1 MKGDF
6 TKNTYARRKHY
17 AGVLMQQG
25 RVELDADWNE
35 QNDIVANRQGTTA
48 LDTIGA
54 SGAPV
59 HAAGFAVVAALADLS
74 TEDKARPENTNP
86 PAMSGPDLLVSGGR
100 LYVGGEL
107 AENEHVCLLSD
118 QPDLPKGL
126 PRVRLSTGADGAFP
140 PPAGSYVA
148 YVDVWSR
155 HVTALED
162 KDLREVALGGPDTA
176 TRKQNVAQVKLLQVA
191 AGTTCDTAPAE
202 WDAPSTGKLAARA
215 EPDGTSSS
223 PCIVA
228 PGAGYRRLENQLY
241 RVEIHDGG
249 KALNQVT
256 LKWSRE
262 NGSIVVKCSGK
273 NGNDLLVA
281 STGKDAVLGF
291 AAGNWVELSDDG
303 HELAG
308 KPGTLVRLK
317 QVAGN
322 ALTVDPATATGSL
335 ALTDF
340 PRNPKVRRW
349 DMSDTQIV
357 TADKLAGAGGWI
369 ALEDGVQVKLTAGTL
384 RTGDYWMIPAR
395 TAIADVEWP
404 KVGAADFDQLPHGVA
419 HRYARLATLTFDGT
433 TFAVTGDCR
442 KVFNP
447 LTELD
452 DDAEWHRRHNRNLHG
467 WGVVCGLQVH
477 CDPDRKFVKV
487 EPGHAIACSG
497 DDQLLK
503 AATRVDVVTQATAGK
518 LLDAQGNGKVELL
531 FDKGAPSP
539 AFSLRAYAGPGN
551 KTVLQQILEGTLV
564 QDVIDDCLKPVIDF
578 LRTQLLEPAANDK
591 ALVPET
597 TKNRIAAVNLL
608 IQLANKQEGSNV
620 FLSED
625 EHARLAKFFAA
636 LKGFIAIKAY
646 CGMFDGLPT
655 LPAYP
660 FAAAGVRTLYGKARY
675 KRLAVAPAGDV
686 AWAVDTTTMS
696 AHGFP
701 LKEDAATIEA
711 EFPAVAGMTLTVQ
724 DVAFLGKGVLVAASG
739 PDGSALCL
747 FDPAKGKALMKPVA
761 FPEANIV
768 RLGNAPGDQESVYAL
783 VKGQG
788 LFRFTERTLESGN
801 LNDPIHAF
809 NATGELEMGIGSA
822 AGNAV
827 ATSASKGA
835 GETTTYS
842 AVEVIDLATGRGK
855 TLPLQ
860 DAAGVALSG
869 NGGLA
874 ILLPPSRRGQARA
887 GFSTARATPGTARIY
902 VGIAPAANTTLKRVL
917 VMEPTKGTMTGLLTL
932 PTDGDIALMASPGQ
946 DMMLAAMAERFQ
958 IARIDP
964 QSNQFDDKLLF
975 PAQILP
981 GPLALAAEGETVLV
995 ANAGSMTLSA
1005 IPAKVLAANPG
1016 IDNAELA
1023 KYRQAMADAFL
1034 ALFARLGQMVKDCIC
1049 DHLLVDCPTCGP
1061 DDKLVL
1067 AAIEVKANKVLAI
1080 CALERKDVITFPK
1093 LFYWLSAVPVIPLVA
1108 WAVERFCCAR
1118 LPALADDAGGKTGN
1132 FASATQIATLASM
1145 DMASLKASGQD
1156 TLARTALFAR
1166 HLGAAGLQDFLPT
1179 HSKDSQRIL
1188 VNEVVSK
1195 PPAAAAQPLQNAGA
1209 TVQVLD
1215 YDAALASNAIKEIGN
1230 VPLAVKPGDK
1240 INLYTRDGQVVFYTR
1255 EATALAVTGL
1265 RTATGG
1271 TDAALQ
1277 QEVASL
1283 RAELAAR
1290 DKRIASLEK
1299 IVTGLE
1305 KSAAGLKAMQK
1316 EIAALKARK

>member
-35 QNDIVANRQGTTA
+35 QNDITANRQGTTA

-74 TEDKARPENTNP
+74 AEDKARPENTNP

-118 QPDLPKGL
+118 QPDLPPGL
-126 PRVRLSTGADGAFP
+126 PRVRLSNGSDGAFP
-140 PPAGSYVA
+140 PPAGSYLA
-148 YVDVWSR
+148 YVDVWPR

-162 KDLREVALGGPDTA
+162 TSLREVALGGPDTA
-176 TRKQNVAQVKLLQVA
+176 TRKQTVAQVKLLQVA
-191 AGTTCDTAPAE
+191 TGTACDTPVAD
-202 WDAPSTGKLAARA
+202 WDALTAPSTGKLAARA
-215 EPDGTSSS
+215 EPDGTSTN

-249 KALNQVT
+249 KTLNQIT

-262 NGSIVVKCSGK
+262 NGSVVVKCTGK

-291 AAGNWVELSDDG
+291 AAGNWVELVDDG
-303 HELAG
+303 CELAG

-335 ALTDF
+335 NLADF

-349 DMSDTQIV
+349 DMSDT
-357 TADKLAGAGGWI
+357 TLRKADQLAGAGGWI
-369 ALEDGVQVKLTAGTL
+369 PLEDGVQVKLTAGTL
-384 RTGDYWMIPAR
+384 RSGDYWLIPAR

-404 KVGAADFDQLPHGVA
+404 KASAADFDQLPHGVA

-433 TFAVTGDCR
+433 AFAVTGDCR

-452 DDAEWHRRHNRNLHG
+452 DDTEWHRRHNRNVHG

-477 CDPDRKFVKV
+477 CDPDRRFVQV

-497 DDQLLK
+497 DDLLLK
-503 AATRVDVVTQATAGK
+503 AAARVDVVTQATAGK
-518 LLDAQGNGKVELL
+518 LLDAQGNGQVELL
-531 FDKGAPSP
+531 FDKGSPTP
-539 AFSLRAYAGPGN
+539 AFSLRAHQGPGN
-551 KTVLQQILEGTLV
+551 KTVLQQILEGTLL

-578 LRTQLLEPAANDK
+578 LRKELLEPAANDT

-625 EHARLAKFFAA
+625 EHNRLAKFFAA
-636 LKGFIAIKAY
+636 LKGFIAVKAF

-675 KRLAVAPAGDV
+675 RRLAVAPEGDV
-686 AWAVDTTTMS
+686 AWAADTTTLS

-701 LKEDAATIEA
+701 LKEDAATVEA

-724 DVAFLGKGVLVAASG
+724 DAAFLGKNLVLAASG
-739 PDGSALCL
+739 PDGAALCL

-768 RLGNAPGDQESVYAL
+768 RLGNSPSDQESVYAL

-788 LFRFTERTLESGN
+788 LFRLSARNLEAGD
-801 LNDPIHAF
+801 LGEPLHAF
-809 NATGELEMGIGSA
+809 NATGELAMGIGAA

-827 ATSASKGA
+827 ATSADKAA
-835 GETTTYS
+835 GDTATYTG
-842 AVEVIDLATGRGK
+842 VEVIDLAAGRGK
-855 TLPLQ
+855 SLPLR
-860 DAAGVALSG
+860 DAAGNALSG

-887 GFSTARATPGTARIY
+887 GFSAVRATPATARIY
-902 VGIAPAANTTLKRVL
+902 VGIGPAANTTQKRVL
-917 VMEPTKGTMTGLLTL
+917 VIEPTKGTLTGLLTL
-932 PTDGDIALMASPGQ
+932 PTDGDIALLAAPGQ
-946 DMMLAAMAERFQ
+946 DMMLATMANRFQ

-981 GPLALAAEGETVLV
+981 GPLAPAAEGEAVLV

-1005 IPAKVLAANPG
+1005 IPAKILAANPG
-1016 IDNAELA
+1016 IDNEELA

-1080 CALERKDVITFPK
+1080 CALERRDVITFPK
-1093 LFYWLSAVPVIPLVA
+1093 LFYWLSAVPVIPLIA

-1118 LPALADDAGGKTGN
+1118 LPALADDASGKTGN
-1132 FASATQIATLASM
+1132 FASAAQIATFASL
-1145 DMASLKASGQD
+1145 DMKSLKASGQD

-1166 HLGAAGLQDFLPT
+1166 HLGAAGLRDFLPAT
-1179 HSKDSQRIL
+1179 AADSQRVL
-1188 VNEVVSK
+1188 VNDVVAK
-1195 PPAAAAQPLQNAGA
+1195 PPAAAARPLEDAGA

-1215 YDAALASNAIKEIGN
+1215 YDAALANNALKEVSN
-1230 VPLAVKPGDK
+1230 VPLEVKAGDK

-1255 EATALAVTGL
+1255 ETAALAPFRSSAEETGL
-1265 RTATGG
+1265 QR
-1271 TDAALQ
+1271 
-1277 QEVASL
+1277 EVLLL

-1290 DKRIASLEK
+1290 DKRIATLEK
-1299 IVTGLE
+1299 NVAGLE
-1305 KSAAGLKAMQK
+1305 KTAAGLKAVQK

>member
-35 QNDIVANRQGTTA
+35 QNDIVAHREGTTT

-54 SGAPV
+54 SGAPI
-59 HAAGFAVVAALADLS
+59 HDAGFAVVAALADLPA
-74 TEDKARPENTNP
+74 EDKARPENASP
-86 PAMSGPDLLVSGGR
+86 PAMSSADLLVSGGR
-100 LYVGGEL
+100 FYVGGEL

-126 PRVRLSTGADGAFP
+126 PRVQLSNGSAGAFP

-148 YVDVWSR
+148 YVDLWQR

-162 KDLREVALGGPDTA
+162 SALREVALGGPDTA
-176 TRKQNVAQVKLLQVA
+176 TRKQTLAQVKLLQVA
-191 AGTTCDTAPAE
+191 AGTACDTLVAD
-202 WDAPSTGKLAARA
+202 WDSLTAPSTGKLAARA
-215 EPDGTSSS
+215 EPDGTSTS

-249 KALNQVT
+249 KALNQIT
-256 LKWSRE
+256 IKWSRE
-262 NGSIVVKCSGK
+262 NGSVVVKCTGK

-291 AAGNWVELSDDG
+291 AAGNWVELIDDG

-322 ALTVDPATATGSL
+322 ALTVDPATATGSVNL
-335 ALTDF
+335 ADF
-340 PRNPKVRRW
+340 PLNPKVRRW
-349 DMSDTQIV
+349 DMSDATFRK
-357 TADKLAGAGGWI
+357 ADQLAGADGWI
-369 ALEDGVQVKLTAGTL
+369 PLEDGVQVKLTAASL
-384 RTGDYWMIPAR
+384 KSGDYWLIPAR
-395 TAIADVEWP
+395 TAIADVQWP
-404 KVGAADFDQLPHGVA
+404 KATAADFDQLPHGVA

-442 KVFNP
+442 KLFTP

-452 DDAEWHRRHNRNLHG
+452 DDSEWHRRHNRHLHG

-477 CDPDRKFVKV
+477 CDPDRKFVQV
-487 EPGHAIACSG
+487 EPGHAITCDG
-497 DDQLLK
+497 DDRLLK
-503 AATRVDVVTQATAGK
+503 AAARVDVVTQATAGK
-518 LLDAQGNGKVELL
+518 LLDGQGNGKVELL
-531 FDKGAPSP
+531 FDKGAPTP
-539 AFSLRAYAGPGN
+539 AFSLRAYQGPGN
-551 KTVLQQILEGTLV
+551 KTPLQQVLEGTLL
-564 QDVIDDCLKPVIDF
+564 QDVIDECLRPVIDF
-578 LRTQLLEPAANDK
+578 LRKQLFEPAANDT

-608 IQLANKQEGSNV
+608 VQLANKQEGANV

-625 EHARLAKFFAA
+625 EHNRLGTFFAA

-646 CGMFDGLPT
+646 CGMFDSLPT

-660 FAAAGVRTLYGKARY
+660 FAAATVRTLFGKARY
-675 KRLAVAPAGDV
+675 KHLAVAPDGEM

-701 LKEDAATIEA
+701 LKADAATIAA

-747 FDPAKGKALMKPVA
+747 FDTAKGKALMKPA
-761 FPEANIV
+761 PFPEANIV
-768 RLGNAPGDQESVYAL
+768 RLGNAPNDLETAYAL

-788 LFRFTERTLESGN
+788 LFRITQRSLETTDLG
-801 LNDPIHAF
+801 DPVHAF
-809 NATGELEMGIGSA
+809 NATGELAMGIGAA

-827 ATSASKGA
+827 ATSADKAA
-835 GETTTYS
+835 GDTATYS

-855 TLPLQ
+855 SLPLR

-874 ILLPPSRRGQARA
+874 LLLPPSRKVRA
-887 GFSTARATPGTARIY
+887 QGSFNAVRAVAATARIY
-902 VGIAPAANTTLKRVL
+902 VGIAPTANSTLKRVL
-917 VMEPTKGTMTGLLTL
+917 AMEPSKGTMTGLLTL
-932 PTDGDIALMASPGQ
+932 PTDGDIALMASPDQ
-946 DMMLAAMAERFQ
+946 NMMLAAMASRFQ

-964 QSNQFDDKLLF
+964 QTNQFDDKLLF
-975 PAQILP
+975 PAQLLP

-1005 IPAKVLAANPG
+1005 IPAKILAANPG
-1016 IDNAELA
+1016 IDGKALA
-1023 KYRQAMADAFL
+1023 DYRQAMADAFL
-1034 ALFARLGQMVKDCIC
+1034 ALLARLGQMVKDCIC

-1061 DDKLVL
+1061 DDKLVM

-1080 CALERKDVITFPK
+1080 CALARRDVITVPK
-1093 LFYWLSAVPVIPLVA
+1093 LFYWLSAIPIIPLVA

-1118 LPALADDAGGKTGN
+1118 LPELAAANTGKTGN
-1132 FASATQIATLASM
+1132 FASGAQIASFASL
-1145 DMASLKASGQD
+1145 DMAALKASSQD
-1156 TLARTALFAR
+1156 SLARTALFTR
-1166 HLGAAGLQDFLPT
+1166 FLGASALQDFLPST
-1179 HSKDSQRIL
+1179 SSDSQRVL

-1195 PPAAAAQPLQNAGA
+1195 PPAAAAQPFQDAGA

-1215 YDAALASNAIKEIGN
+1215 FDAALANNAIKEVSN

-1240 INLYTRDGQVVFYTR
+1240 INLYTRDGQVVFYSR
-1255 EATALAVTGL
+1255 ETAALATL
-1265 RTATGG
+1265 RGAT
-1271 TDAALQ
+1271 
-1277 QEVASL
+1277 EVAGL
-1283 RAELAAR
+1283 QREVHVLQAELTAR
-1290 DKRIASLEK
+1290 DKRIA
-1299 IVTGLE
+1299 TLE
-1305 KSAAGLKAMQK
+1305 KSVATLEKTATSLEVMQK

>member
-59 HAAGFAVVAALADLS
+59 HAAGFAVVAALADLPA
-74 TEDKARPENTNP
+74 EDKARPENTNP

-126 PRVRLSTGADGAFP
+126 PRVRLSNGSDAAFP

-148 YVDVWSR
+148 YVDVWPR

-176 TRKQNVAQVKLLQVA
+176 TRKQTVAQVKLLQVA
-191 AGTTCDTAPAE
+191 AGTSCEAAPAE
-202 WDAPSTGKLAARA
+202 WDAPSTGKLAAQS
-215 EPDGTSSS
+215 EPNGTSTS

-249 KALNQVT
+249 KALNQIT
-256 LKWSRE
+256 IKWSRE
-262 NGSIVVKCSGK
+262 NGSIVVKCNGK

-291 AAGNWVELSDDG
+291 AAGNWVELLDDG
-303 HELAG
+303 CELAG

-335 ALTDF
+335 NLADF

-349 DMSDTQIV
+349 DMSDTKIQ
-357 TADKLAGAGGWI
+357 TTDKIAGAGGWI
-369 ALEDGVQVKLTAGTL
+369 PLEDGVQVKLTAGTL
-384 RTGDYWMIPAR
+384 KSGDYWLIPAR

-404 KVGAADFDQLPHGVA
+404 KAGAPDFDQLPHGVA

-433 TFAVTGDCR
+433 NFAVTGDCR
-442 KVFNP
+442 RVFNP

-452 DDAEWHRRHNRNLHG
+452 DDAEWHRRHNRNVHG

-487 EPGHAIACSG
+487 EPGHAIACNG

-503 AATRVDVVTQATAGK
+503 AAARVDVVTQANAGK

-539 AFSLRAYAGPGN
+539 AFSLRAYQGPGT
-551 KTVLQQILEGTLV
+551 KTVLQQILEGTLL

-578 LRTQLLEPAANDK
+578 LRKELLEPAANDT

-625 EHARLAKFFAA
+625 EHNRLAKFFAA

-675 KRLAVAPAGDV
+675 RRLAVAPDGDV

-696 AHGFP
+696 AHGFNV
-701 LKEDAATIEA
+701 KDDAATIEA

-724 DVAFLGKGVLVAASG
+724 DVAFLNKGVLVAASG

-761 FPEANIV
+761 FPEADIV
-768 RLGNAPGDQESVYAL
+768 RLGNTPGDQENVYAL

-788 LFRFTERTLESGN
+788 LYRLSTRNIESGD
-801 LNDPIHAF
+801 LGEPLHAF
-809 NATGELEMGIGSA
+809 NATGELAMGIGSA
-822 AGNAV
+822 ANNAV
-827 ATSASKGA
+827 ATSADKGA
-835 GETTTYS
+835 GETATYN
-842 AVEVIDLATGRGK
+842 AVELIDLAAGRGK
-855 TLPLQ
+855 TLPLR
-860 DAAGVALSG
+860 DAAGNALTGS
-869 NGGLA
+869 GGLA
-874 ILLPPSRRGQARA
+874 LLLPPGRKGLTRLGGNGRA
-887 GFSTARATPGTARIY
+887 LVSTARIY
-902 VGIAPAANTTLKRVL
+902 VGVAPAANTTLTRLL
-917 VMEPTKGTMTGLLTL
+917 VIEPTKGTATGLLTL
-932 PTDGDIALMASPGQ
+932 PSDGDVALMASPSQ
-946 DMMLAAMAERFQ
+946 DMMLAAMANRFQ

-964 QSNQFDDKLLF
+964 QTNQFDDKRLF

-981 GPLALAAEGETVLV
+981 GPLALAMEGDTVLL
-995 ANAGSMTLSA
+995 ANAGSMTVSA
-1005 IPAKVLAANPG
+1005 IPAKILAASPG
-1016 IDNAELA
+1016 VDSGELA

-1061 DDKLVL
+1061 NDKLVL

-1118 LPALADDAGGKTGN
+1118 LPALADDASGKTGN
-1132 FASATQIATLASM
+1132 FASAAQIANFASL
-1145 DMASLKASGQD
+1145 DMAALKASGQD
-1156 TLARTALFAR
+1156 TLARAALFAR
-1166 HLGAAGLQDFLPT
+1166 HLGSAGLQDFLPAT
-1179 HSKDSQRIL
+1179 ATDSQRIL

-1195 PPAAAAQPLQNAGA
+1195 PPAAAAQPLQDAGA

-1215 YDAALASNAIKEIGN
+1215 YNAALAGNAIQEISS
-1230 VPLAVKPGDK
+1230 VPLAVKAGDK

-1255 EATALAVTGL
+1255 ESAAPLAI
-1265 RTATGG
+1265 RSASADGG
-1271 TDAALQ
+1271 LQ
-1277 QEVASL
+1277 QEVLVL
-1283 RAELAAR
+1283 RAELVAR
-1290 DKRIASLEK
+1290 DKRIA
-1299 IVTGLE
+1299 TLE
-1305 KSAAGLKAMQK
+1305 KSVAGLAKTATSLKALQK
-1316 EIAALKARK
+1316 EVAALKARK